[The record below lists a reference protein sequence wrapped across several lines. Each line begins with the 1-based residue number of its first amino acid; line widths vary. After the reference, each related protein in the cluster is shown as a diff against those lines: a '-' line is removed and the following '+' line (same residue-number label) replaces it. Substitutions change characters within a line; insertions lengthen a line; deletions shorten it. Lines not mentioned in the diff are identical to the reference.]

1 MGIYFFKHRTQ
12 PYLKVGFHGSSNPWN
27 RITGGGFQGNI
38 CPEGLADEPHT
49 AYELLAWFATL
60 GFQEEARLHTAF
72 AASRLCGEWW
82 PAADYAKIYQATA
95 AMGCPDTAYNFR
107 GPMDVTV
114 PTMRILVS
122 YDLPLEKKDLIL
134 SLLPTEG
141 ALRQLGITETRF
153 VTTTDSGLMRAIDA
167 EQAQEEPE
175 VQEAQGLTTDPKK
188 RWKVW
193 RSCDERRMATLFA
206 AGSTIQEI
214 AADLG
219 RTPRAISMRLKKQ
232 IQAAIQADGVVKAR
246 QRYGDPRLRA
256 IWDDLIR
263 AGEA

>member
-1 MGIYFFKHRTQ
+1 
-12 PYLKVGFHGSSNPWN
+12 
-27 RITGGGFQGNI
+27 
-38 CPEGLADEPHT
+38 
-49 AYELLAWFATL
+49 
-60 GFQEEARLHTAF
+60 
-72 AASRLCGEWW
+72 
-82 PAADYAKIYQATA
+82 
-95 AMGCPDTAYNFR
+95 
-107 GPMDVTV
+107 
-114 PTMRILVS
+114 MRILVS

-153 VTTTDSGLMRAIDA
+153 ITTTDSELMRAIDA
-167 EQAQEEPE
+167 AASIPETE
-175 VQEAQGLTTDPKK
+175 VQEAPATLASSSQK

-193 RSCDERRMATLFA
+193 RSCDERRLATLFA
-206 AGSTIQEI
+206 AGSSIQEI
-214 AADLG
+214 AADLD

-256 IWDDLIR
+256 IWDDLVR